1 MLYTQPITDII
12 RRRFSS
18 RSYLAKLLEP
28 EKREHLAEWLSA
40 SVTGPL
46 GAKVRF
52 ELAAAT
58 AQDWSVLKG
67 LGTYGFIKG
76 ATGFIIGAVN
86 QSEKNL
92 EDYGYLLQR
101 AILMATDLGLGTCW
115 LGGSFSKSNFARK
128 ISAGPDEQV
137 PAVAAVGYSAEK
149 RRWLDSFIRRQA
161 GSDGRRPWARLFFD
175 RTFAGPLSPEAA
187 GAYASPLEMVRL
199 GPSASN
205 RQPWRIIKDG
215 QAWHFYLQRTRG
227 YGTGSM
233 AIFKMA
239 DLQRVDMG
247 IAMSHFE
254 LTAQEAGLPGKWII
268 SEPDIV
274 KPDGLTE
281 YTVSWVEKHNEAS
294 KLTPTLHIS
303 LR

>member
-1 MLYTQPITDII
+1 
-12 RRRFSS
+12 
-18 RSYLAKLLEP
+18 
-28 EKREHLAEWLSA
+28 
-40 SVTGPL
+40 
-46 GAKVRF
+46 
-52 ELAAAT
+52 
-58 AQDWSVLKG
+58 
-67 LGTYGFIKG
+67 
-76 ATGFIIGAVN
+76 
-86 QSEKNL
+86 
-92 EDYGYLLQR
+92 
-101 AILMATDLGLGTCW
+101 MATDLGLGTCW

>member
-18 RSYLAKLLEP
+18 RSYLSKLLEP
-28 EKREHLAEWLSA
+28 EKREQLSKWLSA

-52 ELAAAT
+52 ELAAAA
-58 AQDWSVLKG
+58 AQDWDALKG

-76 ATGFIIGAVN
+76 AAGFIIGAVS

-92 EDYGYLLQR
+92 EDYGYLLER
-101 AILMATDLGLGTCW
+101 AVLMATDLGLGTCW
-115 LGGSFSKSNFARK
+115 LGGSFSKSNFSRK
-128 ISAGPDEQV
+128 ISTGPDEQV
-137 PAVAAVGYSAEK
+137 PAVVALGYRTEK
-149 RRWLDSFIRRQA
+149 RGRLDAFIRRQA
-161 GSDGRRPWARLFFD
+161 GSDGRLPWARLFFD
-175 RTFAGPLSPEAA
+175 RTFADPLLREAA
-187 GAYASPLEMVRL
+187 GAYTLPLEMVRL

-215 QAWHFYLQRTRG
+215 QIWHFYVQRTRG
-227 YGTGSM
+227 YGARSL
-233 AIFKMA
+233 ALLKMA

-254 LTAQEAGLPGKWII
+254 LTAQEAGLFGQWII
-268 SEPDIV
+268 HEPNIA

-281 YTVSWVEKHNEAS
+281 YTVSWVEKPNETS
-294 KLTPTLHIS
+294 K
-303 LR
+303 